1 MPIGTAT
8 VTFDIADHLGND
20 FDPRRTKVWISTNI
34 PGDTII
40 DTDGNKIRLGSGSVT
55 VNADGTGS
63 AVVWVPGVTTNPAS
77 WQTTIHVDYPDRN
90 APKGRGVKPLGPF
103 TITANADLADLVAEQ
118 EVPVAYL
125 TTVTAELDAKVAAAE
140 AARDAAVDI
149 SNISTSDTAVEALVK
164 NTGGAGPLTSAALAA
179 SIGASLADDVAPV
192 LSTGVTALAGSDPF
206 TLDMDSQGR
215 LLRATG
221 AALQRS
227 ADNGDTWTTIHTF
240 AQPLGGVR
248 QMDNGELLVST
259 ADNYPTNT
267 VKAALWVSSGYV
279 AGGALS
285 FTKKLDATDYQ
296 QSVSL
301 GWGYGGG
308 AGVYAVSEYDSKAP
322 GSRSAVQRAWITQN
336 SGTTWT
342 QIYDHGNGSLSSR
355 HIHGVAADP
364 YRPGTVWLTL
374 GDYTGTA
381 TGDRRI
387 RVSRDYGST
396 WADVTTEHQPT
407 AIMCFPDAVCF
418 GTDNAPNGVLRIGNP
433 AAAPSAMVLR
443 LAYRINEA
451 AQTGG
456 TTQILTHVAERPFR
470 AKTPEGHLTLLPY
483 TAAATGYSGLVLGT
497 YDGSVWFEVWRDSR
511 TYAAARGATI
521 AIGPTPGGEVIIEG
535 RDETAGARFQ
545 AVIPAA
551 AAPGVN
557 GVAARISRGVAR
569 AMPRRAFVSYNNL
582 PGQANITATYTPTDV
597 LLDVN
602 PLFREDLGG
611 LYTRASD
618 GTGIIVNRAA
628 TVRIEAWNGISIYA
642 TNGQLPDTWIYVD
655 ATLIANSETNRLT
668 FTARVRAGQKIRVV
682 CANNNYTGGWS
693 GGQVL
698 TLDAWESHAD

>member
-1 MPIGTAT
+1 VAT
-8 VTFDIADHLGND
+8 THTLTGNVYDLTGATLGATGVRVVVVTNLGARDALVDKTTNSIHLGG
-20 FDPRRTKVWISTNI
+20 KVADLNPST
-34 PGDTII
+34 GEFTIDLI
-40 DTDGNKIRLGSGSVT
+40 DT
-55 VNADGTGS
+55 S
-63 AVVWVPGVTTNPAS
+63 ATDLNVAANTLEYEVRAEFVNPANRVRS
-77 WQTTIHVDYPDRN
+77 TWTS
-90 APKGRGVKPLGPF
+90 GWFPF
-103 TITANADLADLVAEQ
+103 TADANLADI
-118 EVPVAYL
+118 
-125 TTVTAELDAKVAAAE
+125 TTDVEPLAVQSASTYAAAAAASAAE
-140 AARDAAVDI
+140 AEAISGLTGEDAAV
-149 SNISTSDTAVEALVK
+149 AFLVENPSATKDAL
-164 NTGGAGPLTSAALAA
+164 SAT
-179 SIGASLADDVAPV
+179 IGASLADDVAPV
-192 LSTGVTALAGSDPF
+192 LSTGVTALGASDPF
-206 TLDMDSQGR
+206 IMDMDSEGR
-215 LLRATG
+215 LLRASG

-227 ADNGDTWTTIHTF
+227 TDNGDTWTTIHTF

-267 VKAALWVSSGYV
+267 VKAALWVSSGYA

-296 QSVSL
+296 QSMSL

-322 GSRSAVQRAWITQN
+322 GSRSAAQRAWITQD
-336 SGTTWT
+336 SGASWT

-374 GDYTGTA
+374 GDYTGSA

-387 RVSRDYGST
+387 RVSRDYGAT
-396 WADVTTEHQPT
+396 WTDVTTEHQPT

-433 AAAPSAMVLR
+433 AATPAAMILR

-451 AQTGG
+451 AQAGG

-483 TAAATGYSGLVLGT
+483 TAAATGYSGLLLGT

-521 AIGPTPGGEVIIEG
+521 AIGPTSDGEVIIEG
-535 RDETAGARFQ
+535 RDETAGARFR
-545 AVIPAA
+545 ATVAAA
-551 AAPGVN
+551 AAPGVK
-557 GVAARISRGVAR
+557 GVAARISKGVAR

-582 PGQANITATYTPTDV
+582 PGQTIAGTYSNPDV
-597 LLDVN
+597 ILDTL

-618 GTGIIVNRAA
+618 GTGIIVNRDA
-628 TVRIEAWNGISIYA
+628 TVRIEAWNGVSIYA
-642 TNGQLPDTWIYVD
+642 TNGQLPDTWIYID

-682 CANNNYTGGWS
+682 CANNNFTGALS